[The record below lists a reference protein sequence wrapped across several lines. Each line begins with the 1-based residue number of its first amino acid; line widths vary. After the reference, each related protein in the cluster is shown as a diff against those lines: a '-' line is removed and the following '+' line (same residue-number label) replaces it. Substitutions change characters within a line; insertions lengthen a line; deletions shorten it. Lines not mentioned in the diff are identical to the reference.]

1 MLVPS
6 KSPIGRVRVREAG
19 MDPIVRLRPTLPG
32 DSMGRRAGHGAASSP
47 WPTRRVATARLGKWS
62 SLNETRT
69 NTVRSERAQGDQRLP
84 RLHDF
89 PLGRSLGIHDGEA
102 TGREN
107 VELDECFQT
116 ESRLHPLHPS
126 RAQQTSLRLL
136 LMTSEVSR

>member
-1 MLVPS
+1 M
-6 KSPIGRVRVREAG
+6 RVREAG
-19 MDPIVRLRPTLPG
+19 MDPIVRLWPTLPG

-47 WPTRRVATARLGKWS
+47 WPKRRVATARLGKWS
-62 SLNETRT
+62 SFNETTT

-107 VELDECFQT
+107 VELDVCFQNRVQAAPT
-116 ESRLHPLHPS
+116 AL
-126 RAQQTSLRLL
+126 QQGSADQP
-136 LMTSEVSR
+136 